1 MNWILTV
8 TFILLS
14 FLFCF
19 SQQDNKWNHVHHP
32 SRLNL
37 LKKSITIT
45 GIVYR
50 VAPYIDG
57 DYDIEIRLDSC
68 NYLLGPRNYT
78 KQDSC
83 LVVEIVCA
91 TKSIFS
97 KCNCYENKILI
108 PKKGD
113 HVKITG
119 DYIWDKIHRW
129 YEIHPV
135 DSLSVLK

>member
-1 MNWILTV
+1 MNWIFTTL
-8 TFILLS
+8 FMLL
-14 FLFCF
+14 FFVCF
-19 SQQDNKWNHVHHP
+19 SQQNKWDHVHHP
-32 SRLNL
+32 SRLIV
-37 LKKSITIT
+37 LKRSITIT
-45 GIVYR
+45 GIVHK
-50 VAPYIDG
+50 VSPYIDG

-68 NYLLGPRNYT
+68 NYLLGQRNYI

-83 LVVEIVCA
+83 LVVEVVCA

-97 KCNCYENKILI
+97 KCNCYKNKIPI

-135 DSLSVLK
+135 DSLSFLR